1 MDWSK
6 VHTGMV
12 YGPVL
17 SLGRSDPWT
26 GRRSIQEGPID
37 LCKVHT

>member
-6 VHTGMV
+6 VPTGMV

-17 SLGRSDPWT
+17 SWGRSDPWT
-26 GRRSIQEGPID
+26 GRRSIQEWSMD
-37 LCKVHT
+37 LS